1 MGARLFI
8 RKNGGL
14 SSARNAGMDVA
25 ANNFFMFVDSD
36 NFIEKIMVAALLQS
50 QNQTGADV
58 VCYKIN
64 RYLQGKYG
72 LMDIFHSGKA
82 SYTISSIHFLAKLFL
97 TEVSCASLHKLYKKN
112 ILQ

>member
-25 ANNFFMFVDSD
+25 ADNFFMFVDSD

-58 VCYKIN
+58 VCYEIN
-64 RYLQGKYG
+64 RYLQETCFPIK
-72 LMDIFHSGKA
+72 IEF
-82 SYTISSIHFLAKLFL
+82 I
-97 TEVSCASLHKLYKKN
+97 
-112 ILQ
+112 